1 MKKVLEAIDVRSE
14 AGARDTAIIHTVYAL
29 ALRAAELC
37 GLDLAHLD
45 VARGTVSV
53 LGKGQPRK
61 SAPQGAGRGRG
72 GHFPVSPAPRAISRT
87 AVSDARESRETP

>member
-14 AGARDTAIIHTVYAL
+14 AGARDSAIIHTVYAL

-72 GHFPVSPAPRAISRT
+72 GDFQVSPASRDVT
-87 AVSDARESRETP
+87 GTVVSDAGASRETP